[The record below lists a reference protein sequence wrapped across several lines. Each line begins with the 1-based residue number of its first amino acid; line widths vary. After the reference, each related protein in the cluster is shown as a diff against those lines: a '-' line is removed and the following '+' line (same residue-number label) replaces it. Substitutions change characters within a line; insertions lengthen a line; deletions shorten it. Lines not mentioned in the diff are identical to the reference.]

1 MSPKEI
7 VLGSRIDRRI
17 VSVMSWMFGFGP
29 FGERRVGGCQLA
41 GRNVSRMVEGLQF
54 GGLRFVRSS

>member
-1 MSPKEI
+1 
-7 VLGSRIDRRI
+7 
-17 VSVMSWMFGFGP
+17 MSWMFGFGP